1 MQNTLT
7 LSILGKRSAFPN
19 RHFPEKIGVIYS
31 GQFMQTGRQLTRIQ
45 ADLLLLLTAAVWGS
59 GFIAQRIAAPNMNIF
74 YFNGGRF
81 LLGALLLIPLVRFK
95 LHIEKKKFS
104 GVLLAGFLLFSAG
117 AFQQAG
123 MITTTAGNAGFI
135 TGLYV
140 IFVPIFLWLIWR
152 DKQKWNVWMAAAV
165 AVIGMLLLSTGG
177 KLNLAPGDRLELI
190 GAILWAMHVI
200 VVGRTVQGMHPLHFA
215 IGQFMVCAILNFGT
229 GFIIDPQG
237 LTQISSL
244 WWTILYNGIASVAIG
259 FTLQGVAQKYA
270 PPTDAALILSMEAVF
285 AAVFGF
291 VFLSERFSS
300 EQLIG
305 GILVMAAILLAQANF
320 SPKHLIEAEKR

>member
-1 MQNTLT
+1 
-7 LSILGKRSAFPN
+7 
-19 RHFPEKIGVIYS
+19 
-31 GQFMQTGRQLTRIQ
+31 MQTERQLTRIQ
-45 ADLLLLLTAAVWGS
+45 ADMILLLTAAVWGS

-81 LLGALLLIPLVRFK
+81 LLGAILLLPLIKFK
-95 LHIEKKKFS
+95 FKISKNKII
-104 GVLLAGFLLFSAG
+104 GVLLSGSLLFSAG

-140 IFVPIFLWLIWR
+140 IFVPFFLWIFWQK
-152 DKQKWNVWMAAAV
+152 KQRWNVWVASLI

-177 KLNLAPGDRLELI
+177 QLRLAPGDRLEFI
-190 GAILWAMHVI
+190 GAILWALHVI
-200 VVGRTVQGMHPLHFA
+200 VVGNTVQGMHPIQFA
-215 IGQFMVCAILNFGT
+215 IGQFLVSAFLNWGT
-229 GFIIDPQG
+229 GLILDPHG
-237 LTQISSL
+237 LTEISSL

-285 AAVFGF
+285 AAVLGF
-291 VFLSERFSS
+291 LILKESFSP

-305 GILVMAAILLAQANF
+305 GILVMAAIFLAQLNF
-320 SPKHLIEAEKR
+320 SSVKGKAL

>member
-1 MQNTLT
+1 
-7 LSILGKRSAFPN
+7 
-19 RHFPEKIGVIYS
+19 
-31 GQFMQTGRQLTRIQ
+31 MQTERQLTRLQ
-45 ADLLLLLTAAVWGS
+45 ADLILLLTAAVWGS

-81 LLGALLLIPLVRFK
+81 LLGAILLIPLVRFK
-95 LHIEKKKFS
+95 INIQKSKFI
-104 GVLLAGFLLFSAG
+104 GVFLSGFLLFSAG

-123 MITTTAGNAGFI
+123 MITTTAANAGFI

-140 IFVPIFLWLIWR
+140 IFVPFFLWIFWR
-152 DKQKWNVWMAAAV
+152 DKQKWNVWVAAIIAV
-165 AVIGMLLLSTGG
+165 FGMLLLSTGG
-177 KLNLAPGDRLELI
+177 ELKLAPGDRLELV
-190 GAILWAMHVI
+190 GAILWALHVI
-200 VVGRTVQGMHPLHFA
+200 VVGRTVKGMNAIQFA
-215 IGQFMVCAILNFGT
+215 IGQFFVSGILNFGIGLVT
-229 GFIIDPQG
+229 EPQG
-237 LTQISSL
+237 FVQMSSL

-291 VFLSERFSS
+291 LFLSERFSS

-305 GILVMAAILLAQANF
+305 GVLVMAAILLAQINF
-320 SPKHLIEAEKR
+320 SSKKHLAVEKP

>member
-1 MQNTLT
+1 MP
-7 LSILGKRSAFPN
+7 SS
-19 RHFPEKIGVIYS
+19 
-31 GQFMQTGRQLTRIQ
+31 RQLTRLQ

-74 YFNGGRF
+74 IFNGGRF
-81 LLGALLLIPLVRFK
+81 LLGALLLFPLIRFRLQIAK
-95 LHIEKKKFS
+95 SNLT
-104 GVLLAGFLLFSAG
+104 GVILAGILLFSAG

-140 IFVPIFLWLIWR
+140 IFVPIFLWFIWR
-152 DKQKWNVWMAAAV
+152 EKQRWNVWVAALIAV
-165 AVIGMLLLSTGG
+165 FGMLLLSTGG
-177 KLNLAPGDRLELI
+177 ELKLAPGDRLELI
-190 GAILWAMHVI
+190 GAVLWALHVI
-200 VVGRTVQGMHPLHFA
+200 VVGKTVQGLHPLHFA
-215 IGQFMVCAILNFGT
+215 IGQFLVCAILNFST
-229 GFIIDPQG
+229 GLITDPQG
-237 LTQISSL
+237 FTQISSL

-259 FTLQGVAQKYA
+259 FTLQGVAQKFA

-291 VFLSERFSS
+291 LFLSERFSN

-305 GILVMAAILLAQANF
+305 GILVMAAILLAQINF
-320 SPKHLIEAEKR
+320 KSKISEH

>member
-1 MQNTLT
+1 
-7 LSILGKRSAFPN
+7 
-19 RHFPEKIGVIYS
+19 
-31 GQFMQTGRQLTRIQ
+31 MQTERQLTRLQ
-45 ADLLLLLTAAVWGS
+45 ADLILLLTAAVWGS

-81 LLGALLLIPLVRFK
+81 LLGAILLIPLVRFK
-95 LHIEKKKFS
+95 INIQKSKFI
-104 GVLLAGFLLFSAG
+104 GVLLSGFLLFSAG

-123 MITTTAGNAGFI
+123 MITTTAANAGFI

-140 IFVPIFLWLIWR
+140 IFVPFFLWIFWR
-152 DKQKWNVWMAAAV
+152 DKQKWNVWVAAIIAV
-165 AVIGMLLLSTGG
+165 FGMLLLSTGG
-177 KLNLAPGDRLELI
+177 ELKLAPGDRLELV
-190 GAILWAMHVI
+190 GAILWALHVI
-200 VVGRTVQGMHPLHFA
+200 VVGRTVKGMNAIQFA
-215 IGQFMVCAILNFGT
+215 IGQFFVSGILNFGI
-229 GFIIDPQG
+229 GLVIEPQG
-237 LTQISSL
+237 FVQMSSL

-291 VFLSERFSS
+291 LFLSERFSS

-305 GILVMAAILLAQANF
+305 GVLVMAAILLAQIDF
-320 SPKHLIEAEKR
+320 SSKKHLAVEKP

>member
-1 MQNTLT
+1 MP
-7 LSILGKRSAFPN
+7 SS
-19 RHFPEKIGVIYS
+19 
-31 GQFMQTGRQLTRIQ
+31 RQLTRLQ

-74 YFNGGRF
+74 IFNGGRF
-81 LLGALLLIPLVRFK
+81 LLGALLLFPLIRFRLQIAK
-95 LHIEKKKFS
+95 SNLT
-104 GVLLAGFLLFSAG
+104 GVILAGILLFSAG

-140 IFVPIFLWLIWR
+140 IFVPIFLWFIWR
-152 DKQKWNVWMAAAV
+152 EKQRWNVWVAALIAV
-165 AVIGMLLLSTGG
+165 FGMLLLSTGG
-177 KLNLAPGDRLELI
+177 ELKLAPGDRLELI
-190 GAILWAMHVI
+190 GAILWALHVI
-200 VVGRTVQGMHPLHFA
+200 VVGKTVQGLHPLHFA
-215 IGQFMVCAILNFGT
+215 IGQFLVCAILNFST
-229 GFIIDPQG
+229 GLITDPQG
-237 LTQISSL
+237 FTQISSL

-259 FTLQGVAQKYA
+259 FTLQGVAQKFA

-291 VFLSERFSS
+291 LFLSERFSN

-305 GILVMAAILLAQANF
+305 GILVMAAILLAQINF
-320 SPKHLIEAEKR
+320 KSKISEH

>member
-1 MQNTLT
+1 
-7 LSILGKRSAFPN
+7 
-19 RHFPEKIGVIYS
+19 
-31 GQFMQTGRQLTRIQ
+31 MQTERQLTRIQ
-45 ADLLLLLTAAVWGS
+45 ADMILLLTAAVWGS

-81 LLGALLLIPLVRFK
+81 LLGAILLLPLIKFK
-95 LHIEKKKFS
+95 FKISKNKII
-104 GVLLAGFLLFSAG
+104 GVLLSGSLLFSAG

-140 IFVPIFLWLIWR
+140 IFVPFFLWIFWQK
-152 DKQKWNVWMAAAV
+152 KQRWNVWVAALI

-177 KLNLAPGDRLELI
+177 QLRLAPGDRLEFI
-190 GAILWAMHVI
+190 GAILWALHVI
-200 VVGRTVQGMHPLHFA
+200 VVGNTVQGMHPIQFA
-215 IGQFMVCAILNFGT
+215 IGQFLVSAFLNWGT
-229 GFIIDPQG
+229 GLILDPHG
-237 LTQISSL
+237 LTEISSL

-285 AAVFGF
+285 AAVLGF
-291 VFLSERFSS
+291 LILKESFSP

-305 GILVMAAILLAQANF
+305 GILVMAAIFLAQLNF
-320 SPKHLIEAEKR
+320 SSVKGKAL

>member
-1 MQNTLT
+1 
-7 LSILGKRSAFPN
+7 
-19 RHFPEKIGVIYS
+19 
-31 GQFMQTGRQLTRIQ
+31 MQTERQLTRLQ
-45 ADLLLLLTAAVWGS
+45 ADLILLLTAAVWGS

-81 LLGALLLIPLVRFK
+81 LLGAILLIPLVRFK
-95 LHIEKKKFS
+95 INIQKSKFIGIFLS
-104 GVLLAGFLLFSAG
+104 GFLLFSAG

-123 MITTTAGNAGFI
+123 MITTTAANAGFI

-140 IFVPIFLWLIWR
+140 IFVPFFLWIFWR
-152 DKQKWNVWMAAAV
+152 DKQKWNVWVAAIIAV
-165 AVIGMLLLSTGG
+165 FGMLLLSTGG
-177 KLNLAPGDRLELI
+177 ELKLAPGDRLGLV
-190 GAILWAMHVI
+190 GAILWALHVI
-200 VVGRTVQGMHPLHFA
+200 VVGRTVKGMNAIQFA
-215 IGQFMVCAILNFGT
+215 IGQFFVSGILNFGIGLVT
-229 GFIIDPQG
+229 EPQG
-237 LTQISSL
+237 FVQMSSL

-291 VFLSERFSS
+291 LFLSERFSS

-305 GILVMAAILLAQANF
+305 GVLVMAAILLAQINF
-320 SPKHLIEAEKR
+320 SSKKHLAVEKP

>member
-1 MQNTLT
+1 
-7 LSILGKRSAFPN
+7 
-19 RHFPEKIGVIYS
+19 
-31 GQFMQTGRQLTRIQ
+31 MQTERQLTRIQ
-45 ADLLLLLTAAVWGS
+45 ADMILLLTAAVWGS

-81 LLGALLLIPLVRFK
+81 LLGAILLLPLIKFK
-95 LHIEKKKFS
+95 FKISKNKII
-104 GVLLAGFLLFSAG
+104 GVLLSGSLLFTAG

-140 IFVPIFLWLIWR
+140 IFVPFFLWIFWQK
-152 DKQKWNVWMAAAV
+152 KQRWNVWVAALIAV
-165 AVIGMLLLSTGG
+165 YGMLLLSTGG
-177 KLNLAPGDRLELI
+177 QLRLAPGDRLEFI
-190 GAILWAMHVI
+190 GAILWALHVI
-200 VVGRTVQGMHPLHFA
+200 VVGNTVQGMHPIQFA
-215 IGQFMVCAILNFGT
+215 IGQFLVSAFLNWGT
-229 GFIIDPQG
+229 GLILDPHG
-237 LTQISSL
+237 LTEISSL

-285 AAVFGF
+285 AAVLGF
-291 VFLSERFSS
+291 LILKESFSP

-305 GILVMAAILLAQANF
+305 GILVMAAIFLAQLNF
-320 SPKHLIEAEKR
+320 SSVKGKAL

>member
-1 MQNTLT
+1 
-7 LSILGKRSAFPN
+7 
-19 RHFPEKIGVIYS
+19 
-31 GQFMQTGRQLTRIQ
+31 MQTERQLTRIQ
-45 ADLLLLLTAAVWGS
+45 ADMILLLTAAVWGS

-81 LLGALLLIPLVRFK
+81 LLGAILLLPLIKFK
-95 LHIEKKKFS
+95 FKISKNKII
-104 GVLLAGFLLFSAG
+104 GVLLSGSLLFTAG

-140 IFVPIFLWLIWR
+140 IFVPFFLWIFWQK
-152 DKQKWNVWMAAAV
+152 KQRWNVWVAALI

-177 KLNLAPGDRLELI
+177 QLRLAPGDRLEFI
-190 GAILWAMHVI
+190 GAILWALHVI
-200 VVGRTVQGMHPLHFA
+200 VVGNTVQGMHPIQFA
-215 IGQFMVCAILNFGT
+215 IGQFLVSAFLNWGT
-229 GFIIDPQG
+229 GLILDPHG
-237 LTQISSL
+237 LTEISSL

-285 AAVFGF
+285 AAVLGF
-291 VFLSERFSS
+291 LILKESFSP

-305 GILVMAAILLAQANF
+305 GILVMAAIFLAQLNF
-320 SPKHLIEAEKR
+320 SSVKGKAL

>member
-1 MQNTLT
+1 
-7 LSILGKRSAFPN
+7 
-19 RHFPEKIGVIYS
+19 
-31 GQFMQTGRQLTRIQ
+31 MQTGRQLTRIQ

-81 LLGALLLIPLVRFK
+81 LLGALLLIPLIRFK
-95 LHIEKKKFS
+95 FQIAKNKFF
-104 GVLLAGFLLFSAG
+104 GIVLAGFLLFSAG
-117 AFQQAG
+117 GFQQAG

-140 IFVPIFLWLIWR
+140 IFVPVFLWLFWR
-152 DKQKWNVWMAAAV
+152 DKQKWNVWVAAFV
-165 AVIGMLLLSTGG
+165 AVMGMLLLSTGG
-177 KLNLAPGDRLELI
+177 AFKLAPGDRLELI
-190 GAILWAMHVI
+190 GAILWALHVI
-200 VVGRTVQGMHPLHFA
+200 VVGRTVQGMHPLQFA
-215 IGQFMVCAILNFGT
+215 IGQFLVCAILNFGT
-229 GFIIDPQG
+229 GFITDPQG
-237 LTQISSL
+237 ISQISSL

-291 VFLSERFSS
+291 LFLSERFTA

-320 SPKHLIEAEKR
+320 HTKNLQMADNQ

>member
-1 MQNTLT
+1 
-7 LSILGKRSAFPN
+7 
-19 RHFPEKIGVIYS
+19 
-31 GQFMQTGRQLTRIQ
+31 MQTGRQLTRIQ

-81 LLGALLLIPLVRFK
+81 LLGALLLIPLIRFK
-95 LHIEKKKFS
+95 FQIAKNKFF
-104 GVLLAGFLLFSAG
+104 GIVLAGFLLFSAG
-117 AFQQAG
+117 GFQQAG

-140 IFVPIFLWLIWR
+140 IFVPVFLWLFWR
-152 DKQKWNVWMAAAV
+152 DKQKWNVWVAAFV
-165 AVIGMLLLSTGG
+165 AVMGMLLLSTGG
-177 KLNLAPGDRLELI
+177 AFKLAPGDRLELI
-190 GAILWAMHVI
+190 GAILWALHVI
-200 VVGRTVQGMHPLHFA
+200 VVGRTVQGMHPLQFA
-215 IGQFMVCAILNFGT
+215 IGQFLVCAILNFGT
-229 GFIIDPQG
+229 GFITDPQG
-237 LTQISSL
+237 ISQISSL

-291 VFLSERFSS
+291 LFLSERFTA

-320 SPKHLIEAEKR
+320 SSKNNSQYENQ

>member
-1 MQNTLT
+1 
-7 LSILGKRSAFPN
+7 
-19 RHFPEKIGVIYS
+19 
-31 GQFMQTGRQLTRIQ
+31 MQTGRQLTRIQ

-95 LHIEKKKFS
+95 FQIAKNKFF
-104 GVLLAGFLLFSAG
+104 GIVLAGFLLFSAG
-117 AFQQAG
+117 GFQQSG

-140 IFVPIFLWLIWR
+140 IFVPVFLWLFWR
-152 DKQKWNVWMAAAV
+152 DKQKWNVWVAAFV
-165 AVIGMLLLSTGG
+165 AVMGMLLLSTGG
-177 KLNLAPGDRLELI
+177 AFKLAPGDRLELI
-190 GAILWAMHVI
+190 GAILWALHVI
-200 VVGRTVQGMHPLHFA
+200 VVGRTVQGMHPLQFA
-215 IGQFMVCAILNFGT
+215 IGQFLVCAILNFCT
-229 GFIIDPQG
+229 GFITDPQG
-237 LTQISSL
+237 ISQISSL

-291 VFLSERFSS
+291 LFLSERFTA

-320 SPKHLIEAEKR
+320 RTRNLQ

>member
-1 MQNTLT
+1 MP
-7 LSILGKRSAFPN
+7 SS
-19 RHFPEKIGVIYS
+19 
-31 GQFMQTGRQLTRIQ
+31 RQLTRLQ

-74 YFNGGRF
+74 IFNGGRF
-81 LLGALLLIPLVRFK
+81 LLGALLLFPLIRFRLQIAK
-95 LHIEKKKFS
+95 SNLT
-104 GVLLAGFLLFSAG
+104 GVILAGILLFSAG

-140 IFVPIFLWLIWR
+140 IFVPIFLWFIWR
-152 DKQKWNVWMAAAV
+152 EKQRWNVWVAALIAV
-165 AVIGMLLLSTGG
+165 FGMLLLSTGG
-177 KLNLAPGDRLELI
+177 ELKLAPGDRLELI
-190 GAILWAMHVI
+190 GAVLWALHVI
-200 VVGRTVQGMHPLHFA
+200 VVGKTVQGLHPLHFA
-215 IGQFMVCAILNFGT
+215 IGQFLVCAILNFST
-229 GFIIDPQG
+229 GLITDPQG
-237 LTQISSL
+237 FTQISSL

-291 VFLSERFSS
+291 LLLSERFSS

-305 GILVMAAILLAQANF
+305 GILVMAAILLAQINF
-320 SPKHLIEAEKR
+320 KSKISEH